1 MVTRENHK
9 LCRQSDRKTVPFQ
22 LVAVSTVGEKGMCH
36 SQMPMP
42 CKLSLQPA
50 NCQFQLVADIAGGAQ
65 RNKNNDNNILFDLAA
80 VGSTSASVG
89 VGTRVLHEVVDAVCS
104 ALRLLV
110 LIQKLLLELW
120 LALQL
125 SCRWPFLP
133 TMPSVTSASEL
144 GKL

>member
-22 LVAVSTVGEKGMCH
+22 LVAVSTVGEKSMGH

-89 VGTRVLHEVVDAVCS
+89 LRHTRSSRDSLVS
-104 ALRLLV
+104 LRECRSVFCPLV
-110 LIQKLLLELW
+110 AGVRSHSPVW
-120 LALQL
+120 
-125 SCRWPFLP
+125 SCGQHCKCR
-133 TMPSVTSASEL
+133 AA
-144 GKL
+144 GR